1 MTQTQSD
8 WYLTTSSLG
17 SSNSSA
23 TPAVLSPLPALPT
36 GKSLNQSQN
45 LIHTYIHTYVR
56 ATVKKKTCCRY
67 GKEYESVEEIKLRF
81 QIFSDNLKL
90 IRSTNRKASSYK
102 LAVNRKPL
110 FFFLSFFLS
119 AVGLLD
125 FSLVVDPLLC
135 LCLSGTYV
143 TCPSKLTWL
152 RSSSYLKKTKSQAH
166 VQWEILADQIKDWLV
181 SYHKSFVPYALK
193 FE

>member
-45 LIHTYIHTYVR
+45 LIHTYIHTYVW
-56 ATVKKKTCCRY
+56 ATVKKKTVAGM
-67 GKEYESVEEIKLRF
+67 GKSTRAWRRSNWGSRF
-81 QIFSDNLKL
+81 SLTISNLSDPLTGRPHLTNSPL
-90 IRSTNRKASSYK
+90 IVS
-102 LAVNRKPL
+102 L
-110 FFFLSFFLS
+110 FFSFFLFLS

-125 FSLVVDPLLC
+125 FSLVMDPLLC